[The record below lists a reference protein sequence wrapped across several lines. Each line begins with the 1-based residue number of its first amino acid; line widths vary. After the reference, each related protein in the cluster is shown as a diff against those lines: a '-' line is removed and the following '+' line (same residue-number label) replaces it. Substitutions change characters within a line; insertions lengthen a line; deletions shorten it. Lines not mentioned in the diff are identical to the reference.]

1 LNESG
6 DLRSSHRAIGT
17 ERKAIVRIPR
27 SSDHPITR
35 FLLLALL
42 PLAATP
48 APAPKA
54 TPDVAAALS
63 RVAALYADGAAHAAP
78 FAQTYTPAGFATA
91 RRETGTIWIQAP
103 QRLRFDYT
111 GPEKKVFTYDVGEG
125 RLFTPEDRQLTIR
138 KLSAEERSR
147 LPIVF
152 LSDPSELER
161 QYAITLEPGDG
172 GGSRALLTPRSP
184 RPDLSWLR
192 LSIAADGTIQALAH
206 EDSSGSRSEF
216 RFEAW
221 RKEKPRPASDYRITG
236 PPGTRVLE
244 N

>member
-17 ERKAIVRIPR
+17 ERKAIVRILR

-54 TPDVAAALS
+54 NPDVVAALS

-221 RKEKPRPASDYRITG
+221 RKEKPRPAADYRITG

>member
-1 LNESG
+1 M
-6 DLRSSHRAIGT
+6 
-17 ERKAIVRIPR
+17 RILR

-54 TPDVAAALS
+54 NPDVVAALS

-147 LPIVF
+147 LPIAF

-221 RKEKPRPASDYRITG
+221 RKEKPRPAADYRITG

>member
-1 LNESG
+1 M
-6 DLRSSHRAIGT
+6 I
-17 ERKAIVRIPR
+17 
-27 SSDHPITR
+27 R
-35 FLLLALL
+35 FFLFAFL
-42 PLAATP
+42 PLTATP

-54 TPDVAAALS
+54 NPDVAAALS

-111 GPEKKVFTYDVGEG
+111 APEKKVFTYDAGEG

-138 KLSAEERSR
+138 RLSAEERSR

-152 LSDPSELER
+152 LSDPSELGR
-161 QYAITLEPGDG
+161 QYVITLEAGDG
-172 GGSRALLTPRSP
+172 GSRVLLTPRSP

-192 LSIAADGTIQALAH
+192 LSIAADGTIQSLAY
-206 EDSSGSRSEF
+206 EDSSGSRTEF

-221 RKEKPRPASDYRITG
+221 RKEKPRPAPDYRITG

>member
-27 SSDHPITR
+27 SPDHPITR

-42 PLAATP
+42 PLAVTP
-48 APAPKA
+48 APMPTANS
-54 TPDVAAALS
+54 DMSAALS

-103 QRLRFDYT
+103 QRLRFEYT
-111 GPEKKVFTYDVGEG
+111 GPEKKVFTYDAGEG

-147 LPIVF
+147 LPIIF

-192 LSIAADGTIQALAH
+192 LSIAADGTIQALAY

-221 RKEKPRPASDYRITG
+221 RKEKPRPTSDYRITG

>member
-1 LNESG
+1 M
-6 DLRSSHRAIGT
+6 I
-17 ERKAIVRIPR
+17 
-27 SSDHPITR
+27 R

-42 PLAATP
+42 PVAATP
-48 APAPKA
+48 AA
-54 TPDVAAALS
+54 TPTAPQARAILERAAAL
-63 RVAALYADGAAHAAP
+63 YGDGAAHAAL
-78 FAQTYTPAGFATA
+78 FTQTYTPAGFATA

-103 QRLRFDYT
+103 QRLRFDYAA
-111 GPEKKVFTYDVGEG
+111 PEKKSFTFDAGEG

-161 QYAITLEPGDG
+161 RYAITLEPGDG
-172 GGSRALLTPRSP
+172 GGNRVLLTPRSP

-192 LSIAADGTIQALAH
+192 LSIAGDGAIQALAY
-206 EDSSGSRSEF
+206 EDSSGSRTEF
-216 RFEAW
+216 RFESW
-221 RKEKPRPASDYRITG
+221 RKEKPRPTSDYRITG

>member
-17 ERKAIVRIPR
+17 ERKAIVRILR

-54 TPDVAAALS
+54 NPDVVAALS

-152 LSDPSELER
+152 LSDPSELDR

-221 RKEKPRPASDYRITG
+221 RKEKPRPAADYRITG

>member
-1 LNESG
+1 LN
-6 DLRSSHRAIGT
+6 I
-17 ERKAIVRIPR
+17 
-27 SSDHPITR
+27 R

-42 PLAATP
+42 PLAVTP
-48 APAPKA
+48 APAPSA
-54 TPDVAAALS
+54 NPDVAAALS
-63 RVAALYADGAAHAAP
+63 RVAALYGDGSAHSAP

-111 GPEKKVFTYDVGEG
+111 GLEKKIFTYDAGEG

-161 QYAITLEPGDG
+161 QYAITLEAGDG

-192 LSIAADGTIQALAH
+192 LSVAADGTIQSLSY
-206 EDSSGSRSEF
+206 EDSSGSRTEF
-216 RFEAW
+216 RFESW
-221 RKEKPRPASDYRITG
+221 RKERPRPASDYRITG

>member
-1 LNESG
+1 M
-6 DLRSSHRAIGT
+6 
-17 ERKAIVRIPR
+17 RILR

-54 TPDVAAALS
+54 NPDVVAALS

-78 FAQTYTPAGFATA
+78 FAQTYTPAGFAMA

-221 RKEKPRPASDYRITG
+221 RKEKPRPAADYRITG

>member
-1 LNESG
+1 M
-6 DLRSSHRAIGT
+6 IGT
-17 ERKAIVRIPR
+17 EGKALARVPR
-27 SSDHPITR
+27 SPGRPITK

-42 PLAATP
+42 PLAVTP
-48 APAPKA
+48 APVPTAN
-54 TPDVAAALS
+54 PDISAALS
-63 RVAALYADGAAHAAP
+63 RVASLYADGAAHFAP
-78 FAQTYTPAGFATA
+78 FSQTYTPAGFATA

-111 GPEKKVFTYDVGEG
+111 GPEKKIFTYDAGEG

-152 LSDPSELER
+152 LSDPSELQR
-161 QYAITLEPGDG
+161 QYAITLEPGAG
-172 GGSRALLTPRSP
+172 GQTRALLTPRSP

-192 LSIAADGTIQALAH
+192 LSIAADGTIEALAY

-221 RKEKPRPASDYRITG
+221 RKEKPRISSDYRITG
-236 PPGTRVLE
+236 PPGTRILE